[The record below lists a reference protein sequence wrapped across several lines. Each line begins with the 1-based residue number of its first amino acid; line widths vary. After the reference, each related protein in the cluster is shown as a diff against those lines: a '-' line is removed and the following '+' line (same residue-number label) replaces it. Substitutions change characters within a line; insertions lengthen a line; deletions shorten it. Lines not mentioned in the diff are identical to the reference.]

1 MEYEQKELKLVAEIL
16 PNVAAQMR
24 EALAGSFAAAS
35 RIATPS
41 EREKDPK
48 LDQMASVLT
57 KNSYQMI
64 RLLGNLTEAGELF
77 EDAPFYTENDDVVD
91 VCHGIW
97 EKSCAPFESKG
108 VTLEFR
114 SDKEKHIVRL
124 AREKI
129 ERLLLNLLSNA
140 LKFTPA
146 GGTVTLRVVTSGR
159 FVKIIVSDT
168 GCGIE
173 EDRLERVLHGRAD
186 TRRMTV
192 PPHGL
197 GLGLPICRQIAR
209 RHGGTIVAESA
220 VGKGASFTVSL
231 PNELSSDIVF
241 RQPRFEYAGGFNR
254 VLVELSDALSSESFL
269 QKYLD

>member
-1 MEYEQKELKLVAEIL
+1 MEYEQKDMKLVAEIL

-24 EALAGSFAAAS
+24 EVLAGSFAAAS

-41 EREKDPK
+41 ARESDPR

-64 RLLGNLTEAGELF
+64 RLLGNLTEAGEMF
-77 EDAPFYTENDDVVD
+77 EDAPYTMENDDVVD

-97 EKSCAPFESKG
+97 EQSRAPYELKG
-108 VTLEFR
+108 VTLKFS
-114 SDKEKHIVRL
+114 SDKEQHFVRL

-129 ERLLLNLLSNA
+129 ERLLLNLLSTA

-146 GGTVTLRVVTSGR
+146 GGTVTLRVAISDR

-173 EDRLERVLHGRAD
+173 SDRLERVFDGFAD
-186 TRRMTV
+186 TQRMNV

-209 RHGGTIVAESA
+209 RHGGTIVAEST
-220 VGKGASFTVSL
+220 VGKGATFTVSL
-231 PNELSSDIVF
+231 PNSLGTEIILH
-241 RQPRFEYAGGFNR
+241 QPRFEYSGGFNR
-254 VLVELSDALSSESFL
+254 VLVELSDALGAEAFL